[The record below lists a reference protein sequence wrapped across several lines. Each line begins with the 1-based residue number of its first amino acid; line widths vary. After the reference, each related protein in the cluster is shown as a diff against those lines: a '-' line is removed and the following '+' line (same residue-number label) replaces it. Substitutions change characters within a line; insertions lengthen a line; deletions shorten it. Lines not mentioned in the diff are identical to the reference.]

1 MQEFKKEKKRGSRAT
16 TLIVSNGEENDIMKI
31 VQALEDSNNLLN
43 GVTKTI
49 KNKTKKEKGG
59 F

>member
-1 MQEFKKEKKRGSRAT
+1 
-16 TLIVSNGEENDIMKI
+16 MKI

-49 KNKTKKEKGG
+49 KNETKKEKGG